1 VGMYVGADAGEA
13 SRFATWALATGDPV
27 PVHPVVVLPS
37 GVEGDRVPAAAT
49 LLRDT
54 AGTLSEAYSPRGV
67 GMWYLVR
74 PDGHIAAARPG
85 PAAGELGGVLAS
97 CVGGAAKTGLPANTS
112 EAAEARV
119 HVTD

>member
-1 VGMYVGADAGEA
+1 MYVGADPGEA
-13 SRFATWALATGDPV
+13 SRFAARALDGAHAV

-37 GVEGDRVPAAAT
+37 GVDGDRVPAGAT

-54 AGTLSEAYSPRGV
+54 EGTLGEAYSPGGA

-85 PAAGELGGVLAS
+85 LAAGELGGVVAS
-97 CVGGAAKTGLPANTS
+97 CTFATATAGLPPSRPT
-112 EAAEARV
+112 EARI
-119 HVTD
+119 HAAD